1 MQQNIILN
9 TLRQHIESIIF
20 TSSSPISRDEILNCI
35 NSFFGTNFDIDV
47 IQALIDEI
55 KVVFDAPE
63 FSFKLIGIDNGYQFY
78 TKAQHND
85 LLNYFL
91 KQQHRK
97 KLSMASLETLAIIAY
112 KQPISKVDIEAI
124 RGVNC
129 DYAVQKLLEKELV
142 SISGRAE
149 TVGKPLLYKTSEK
162 FMSYFGLKNIQDL
175 PKPKELEL
183 TENSIGLEEPLNS

>member
-1 MQQNIILN
+1 M
-9 TLRQHIESIIF
+9 
-20 TSSSPISRDEILNCI
+20 
-35 NSFFGTNFDIDV
+35 
-47 IQALIDEI
+47 
-55 KVVFDAPE
+55 
-63 FSFKLIGIDNGYQFY
+63 
-78 TKAQHND
+78 
-85 LLNYFL
+85 
-91 KQQHRK
+91 
-97 KLSMASLETLAIIAY
+97 ETLAIIAY

>member
-1 MQQNIILN
+1 M
-9 TLRQHIESIIF
+9 
-20 TSSSPISRDEILNCI
+20 
-35 NSFFGTNFDIDV
+35 
-47 IQALIDEI
+47 
-55 KVVFDAPE
+55 
-63 FSFKLIGIDNGYQFY
+63 
-78 TKAQHND
+78 
-85 LLNYFL
+85 

-97 KLSMASLETLAIIAY
+97 KLSTASLETLAIIAY

-183 TENSIGLEEPLNS
+183 TENSIGLEENLNS

>member
-1 MQQNIILN
+1 
-9 TLRQHIESIIF
+9 
-20 TSSSPISRDEILNCI
+20 
-35 NSFFGTNFDIDV
+35 
-47 IQALIDEI
+47 
-55 KVVFDAPE
+55 VVFDAPE
-63 FSFKLIGIDNGYQFY
+63 FSFKLIEIDNGYQFY